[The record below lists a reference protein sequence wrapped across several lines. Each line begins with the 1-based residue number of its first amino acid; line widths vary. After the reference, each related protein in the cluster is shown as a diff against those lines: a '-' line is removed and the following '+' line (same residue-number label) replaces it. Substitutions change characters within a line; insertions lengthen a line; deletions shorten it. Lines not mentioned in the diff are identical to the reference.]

1 MTGKYEV
8 LEEEHVVTKAQL
20 VMEKEAINSQL
31 KTTKEELSSIEIEL
45 RSLRDTYNNKND
57 TWIKEKLTL
66 EDQVKDLKKKVN
78 AGFPSDSLLI
88 ERARLKSSIEDKTNE
103 LDQIKREGAVLEDQ
117 IKYLRK
123 ENEDLKQKLD
133 DFDKVSKVQRNMTA
147 ESTAL
152 DKEMLQLKNKSVKRF
167 NNI

>member
-1 MTGKYEV
+1 
-8 LEEEHVVTKAQL
+8 
-20 VMEKEAINSQL
+20 MEKEAISSQL
-31 KTTKEELSSIEIEL
+31 KATKEELSSVEIEL

-66 EDQVKDLKKKVN
+66 DEQVKELKKKVSS
-78 AGFPSDSLLI
+78 ASPSDSLLL
-88 ERARLKSSIEDKTNE
+88 ERARLKASIEEKTNE
-103 LDQIKREGAVLEDQ
+103 LEQVKREGAVLEDQ

-123 ENEDLKQKLD
+123 ENDDLKQKLD

-152 DKEMLQLKNKSVKRF
+152 DKEMVQLKNKLV
-167 NNI
+167 NLI